1 MTTKASRKIAPPKK
15 QRIPIWMPLII
26 VAGVALVVVALI
38 SSRGSQAASP
48 VKPQVNGAPALQV
61 DKEKVDF
68 GEVKLGQTVETKFE
82 LTNAGDQPLTFKET
96 PYVEV
101 VEGC

>member
-1 MTTKASRKIAPPKK
+1 MSTKASKK
-15 QRIPIWMPLII
+15 VEPQPAKKFPLWLPLII
-26 VAGVALVVVALI
+26 VAGVALIGVALI
-38 SSRGSQAASP
+38 SSSGGQSASP
-48 VKPQVNGAPALQV
+48 TTPQVNGAPALQV

-68 GEVKLGQTVETKFE
+68 GDVKLGQTVEVKFE
-82 LTNAGDQPLTFKET
+82 VANVGDQPLTFKGK

>member
-1 MTTKASRKIAPPKK
+1 MPRYSTKLKPKQKPKKSLLPLWLALAGLGLVLFAGWAVWSSSAQTKANIE
-15 QRIPIWMPLII
+15 
-26 VAGVALVVVALI
+26 
-38 SSRGSQAASP
+38 
-48 VKPQVNGAPALQV
+48 VKGAPALQV

-68 GEVKLGQTVETKFE
+68 GNVTLGQTVEVKFE
-82 LTNAGDQPLTFKET
+82 VANAGDQPLWFKET

>member
-1 MTTKASRKIAPPKK
+1 MSTKASKKIAPPPRKK
-15 QRIPIWMPLII
+15 FPLWLPLII
-26 VAGVALVVVALI
+26 VAGVALIVVALI
-38 SSRGSQAASP
+38 SSSGGQSASP
-48 VKPQVNGAPALQV
+48 TTPQVNGAPALQV

-68 GEVKLGQTVETKFE
+68 GDVKLGQTVEVKFE
-82 LTNAGDQPLTFKET
+82 VANVGDQPLTFKGK